1 MHARTFVL
9 TAALYGGLLPFGP
22 VAVAE
27 DRVATE
33 DLAVIAHAT
42 VRGHEIPVYR
52 IAELQA
58 PATSRGMD
66 GFAIGVA
73 YLLRAWTGRHGVEAI
88 GNLCRTPDGRR
99 WGTVL
104 LTIDAHVASPVTNA
118 CPAGMHA
125 TGVDIHSHP
134 PRQHYRA
141 NTVDRLFITRIC
153 SGIEDMTTRPD
164 SFSPA
169 DYGHPGY
176 MVGATQLHY
185 QAGPEAI
192 RVVWNLSAPM
202 PADMHDEGTRLAAAG
217 DGFSVVP
224 AMRTVSSP
232 SR

>member
-1 MHARTFVL
+1 MYLSMFMLRAAL
-9 TAALYGGLLPFGP
+9 CSGLLCSTAAF
-22 VAVAE
+22 AE

-33 DLAVIAHAT
+33 ALPVIAHAS
-42 VRGHEIPVYR
+42 VHGREIPVYR
-52 IAELQA
+52 IAEVRA
-58 PATSRGMD
+58 PDTPRGMD
-66 GFAIGVA
+66 GFAIRVA
-73 YLLRAWTGRHGVEAI
+73 YTLRAWTARHGVEAI
-88 GNLCRTPDGRR
+88 GNLCRTPDGRH

-118 CPAGMHA
+118 CPAGMRA

-141 NTVDRLFITRIC
+141 NAIDRLFITRIC
-153 SGIEDMTTRPD
+153 SGIDEMTTRPD

-176 MVGATQLHY
+176 MVGATRLHY
-185 QAGPEAI
+185 QAGPEAT

-202 PADMHDEGTRLAAAG
+202 PTGLRDEGTRLAVA
-217 DGFSVVP
+217 DGFSGLP
-224 AMRTVSSP
+224 AMRTAMSP

>member
-1 MHARTFVL
+1 MHPRMYVL
-9 TAALYGGLLPFGP
+9 TATLYCGLLPFGS

-42 VRGHEIPVYR
+42 VHGHEIPVYR

-66 GFAIGVA
+66 GFAIRVA
-73 YLLRAWTGRHGVEAI
+73 YALRAWTGRHGVEAI
-88 GNLCRTPDGRR
+88 GNLCRTPDGRH

-118 CPAGMHA
+118 CPAGMRSA
-125 TGVDIHSHP
+125 GVDIHSHP

-141 NTVDRLFITRIC
+141 NAVDRLFIARLC
-153 SGIEDMTTRPD
+153 SGIDEMTTRPD

-176 MVGATQLHY
+176 MVGTMRLHY
-185 QAGPEAI
+185 QAGLGTS

-202 PADMHDEGTRLAAAG
+202 PGDLHDEGNRLAVAVVG
-217 DGFSVVP
+217 VP
-224 AMRTVSSP
+224 AVIPAALSP
-232 SR
+232 RR